1 MFVLKKIFQLRD
13 KANPTMEKPFLEHLE
28 DLRSTI
34 TKVVLTLIISMVACF
49 SFQDQ
54 LMKVLRQPVED
65 VWATHMQSKLPE
77 GVTIADWEKAKEVL
91 DTSLVLDLE
100 KRGTLYAMFD
110 APTQRL
116 IESARY
122 LRVSEVLPDDR
133 RKAYLEE
140 ASAEDPELRQ
150 TLLALHESGA
160 EARSGSAQRN
170 LTMMSA
176 LKPTETFMLSM
187 KLAFFAGIVVSFP
200 FLLYFILQFVLPGLH
215 DNERKVL
222 WPAMAVGFGLFLLG
236 VLFAYF
242 VVLPKT
248 LVFFFEWSLDM
259 GVANDWRIGEYI
271 TFTTQ
276 FTLLFGLSFELPV
289 VIMAFVKLGLLSY
302 EMMKA
307 TRSYA
312 VLGIVV
318 AAAMITPT
326 SDILT
331 LSLMAVPMYILYET
345 CIWLAYFDNRKRRRQ
360 EEAENKARMERLL
373 AEEKEHHA
381 LLAAGAADTEEG
393 EEEDR
398 GDDDPPPASPLADLP
413 PGGDHP
419 DPYAEFHHG
428 YDDHDEFGNPI
439 HRDQQGRRI
448 DEYGHLIDEKGRR
461 VDEQG
466 HLIDEYGHRIDEHG
480 HMLED
485 DPYVY
490 DHPPVDDPF
499 ADNEHPPLD
508 KDGYLIEPEPD
519 APAESEPPAEN
530 PAEPGDSEP
539 PDERPRD
546 S

>member
-1 MFVLKKIFQLRD
+1 MFLLKKIFQLRD

-34 TKVVLTLIISMVACF
+34 TKIVLTLIISMVACF

-54 LMKVLRQPVED
+54 LMKVLREPVEE

-77 GVTIADWEKAKEVL
+77 EVTIADWEKAKQIL

-110 APTQRL
+110 APMRRL
-116 IESARY
+116 IESARF
-122 LRVSEVLPDDR
+122 LRVAEVLPEER
-133 RKAYLEE
+133 RQAYLEE
-140 ASAEDPELRQ
+140 ATAEDADLRR

-160 EARSGSAQRN
+160 EARPGSAERN

-187 KLAFFAGIVVSFP
+187 KLAFFAGIIVSFP

-215 DNERKVL
+215 DNERAIL

-248 LVFFFEWSLDM
+248 LVFFYQWSLDM

-289 VIMAFVKLGLLSY
+289 VVMAFVKLGMLSY
-302 EMMKA
+302 EMMSR

-312 VLGIVV
+312 VLAIVV
-318 AAAMITPT
+318 ASAMITPT
-326 SDILT
+326 SDLIT
-331 LSLMAVPMYILYET
+331 LSLMAVPMYLLYET
-345 CIWLAYFDNRKRRRQ
+345 CIWLAYLDSRKRRRE
-360 EEAENKARMERLL
+360 EEAENKARLERLL
-373 AEEKEHHA
+373 ADEKEHHA
-381 LLAAGAADTEEG
+381 LLAAAAADTEEG

-398 GDDDPPPASPLADLP
+398 GDDPPPSAPASTTADVP

-419 DPYAEFHHG
+419 DPYAEYHRG

-439 HRDQQGRRI
+439 HRDEQGRAI

-508 KDGYLIEPEPD
+508 QDGYLIDPESDVPTD
-519 APAESEPPAEN
+519 EKPG
-530 PAEPGDSEP
+530 EPGEADPSDEP
-539 PDERPRD
+539 RRD